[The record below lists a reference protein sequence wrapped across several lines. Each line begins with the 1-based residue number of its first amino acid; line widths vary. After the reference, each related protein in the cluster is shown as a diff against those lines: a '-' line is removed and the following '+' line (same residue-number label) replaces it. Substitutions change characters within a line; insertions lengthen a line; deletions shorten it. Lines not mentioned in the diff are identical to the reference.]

1 MFIKHDA
8 TAWLLAITTICF
20 YIIGPEPD
28 DLIRRPIG
36 VH

>member
-8 TAWLLAITTICF
+8 TAWLLAITTIGF
-20 YIIGPEPD
+20 YIKQSEPD